1 MFHII
6 NSIPLW
12 IRLLLLFCSEII
24 IIFVFI
30 KNKHKYDKA
39 FKMFFL
45 LMLIIVPVVMIGMIV
60 SRYNS
65 MGLIQGVA
73 QNIANV
79 FPVIIGGV
87 LTFGIVITAIIQVK
101 TRKLADA
108 HRNIFIFGLVVVFL
122 GVFMILVGLFF

>member
-1 MFHII
+1 
-6 NSIPLW
+6 
-12 IRLLLLFCSEII
+12 
-24 IIFVFI
+24 
-30 KNKHKYDKA
+30 
-39 FKMFFL
+39 MFFL